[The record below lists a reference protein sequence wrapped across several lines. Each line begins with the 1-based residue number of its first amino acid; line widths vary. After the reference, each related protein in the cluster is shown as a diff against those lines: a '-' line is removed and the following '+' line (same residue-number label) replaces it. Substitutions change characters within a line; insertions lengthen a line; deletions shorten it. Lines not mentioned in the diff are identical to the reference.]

1 MVLLAPASPRDA
13 QRHFLGSESR
23 IPKHFFIDFVIRSDE
38 YSAAVPGRGGNRI
51 GAGRKPRD
59 GVAMTSLLQVRMTE
73 QRYTAFR
80 GVCARDGR
88 RVSDAVNEFVE
99 GCLRR
104 GTTIRGRK

>member
-1 MVLLAPASPRDA
+1 
-13 QRHFLGSESR
+13 
-23 IPKHFFIDFVIRSDE
+23 
-38 YSAAVPGRGGNRI
+38 
-51 GAGRKPRD
+51 
-59 GVAMTSLLQVRMTE
+59 MTSLLQVRMTE

-88 RVSDAVNEFVE
+88 RVSEAVNEFVD